1 MANRIS
7 MKPEK
12 PPYGHPVCNGC
23 GRCCQEELCPLASFV
38 FLQIEGPCPALE
50 DVGDRFSCGLVNHP
64 ERYAPFRSAA
74 MGRNALSRAA
84 TLMIGVGVGCD
95 GQLESEEGSNPEYR
109 ARLDCDACPEVYEPA
124 TLGRGSAQR
133 EWSEMWAY
141 ARAAGWR
148 ARKVGED
155 WKHFCPDCK

>member
-1 MANRIS
+1 MRASRGREFLMANRIS

-64 ERYAPFRSAA
+64 EQYAPFRSAA

-109 ARLDCDACPEVYEPA
+109 ARLESLKP
-124 TLGRGSAQR
+124 GIK
-133 EWSEMWAY
+133 
-141 ARAAGWR
+141 
-148 ARKVGED
+148 RKVAQALHVWGVG
-155 WKHFCPDCK
+155 